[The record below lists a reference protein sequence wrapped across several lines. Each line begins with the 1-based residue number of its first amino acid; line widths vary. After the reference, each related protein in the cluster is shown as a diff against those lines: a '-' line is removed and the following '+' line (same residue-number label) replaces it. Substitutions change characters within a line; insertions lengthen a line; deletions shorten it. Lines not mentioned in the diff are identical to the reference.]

1 MFPWNRWSSR
11 AWTWSTPAERVTTL
25 FISDLHLE
33 DAQPGTTRLL
43 LDFLAAEAA
52 DADALYI
59 LGDLFEYWIGDD
71 VLTPTAETV
80 ADALQRLSE
89 ATPVYFMHGNRDF
102 LVGNHYAERA
112 GMTLLDD
119 PTVVDLYGTPTLL
132 MHGDTLCTD
141 DHAYQ
146 AFRAQVRQP
155 VFIEQFLAK
164 TVDERI
170 AMAREARDA
179 SKAHTG
185 HAAMEIMDVNENAVR
200 AAFEAHGVNRMIHG
214 HTHRPA
220 IHDRPDG
227 RQRVVLGAWHDGGS
241 VLRARAG
248 GISLDTLDA

>member
-1 MFPWNRWSSR
+1 MCRWSRWSSN
-11 AWTWSTPAERVTTL
+11 AWNGSTPAERVTTL

-33 DAQPGTTRLL
+33 DAQPGITRLL

-52 DADALYI
+52 AADALYI

-71 VLTPTAETV
+71 VLSPTAETV
-80 ADALQRLSE
+80 ADALSGVARK
-89 ATPVYFMHGNRDF
+89 TPVYFMHGNRDF
-102 LVGNHYAERA
+102 LLGRTFAERA
-112 GMTLLDD
+112 GMGLLDD

-155 VFIEQFLAK
+155 AFIEMFLHK
-164 TVDERI
+164 SVEERI

-185 HAAMEIMDVNENAVR
+185 HAAMEIMDVNEDAVR
-200 AAFEAHGVNRMIHG
+200 AAFEAHGVDRMIHG

-220 IHDRPDG
+220 VHDRADG
-227 RQRVVLGAWHDGGS
+227 RQRIVLGAWHEHGS
-241 VLRARAG
+241 VLRVDADG
-248 GISLDTLDA
+248 LSLDTLP

>member
-1 MFPWNRWSSR
+1 M
-11 AWTWSTPAERVTTL
+11 ATL

-33 DAQPGTTRLL
+33 DAQPAITRLL
-43 LDFLAAEAA
+43 LDFLAAEAT

-71 VLTPTAETV
+71 VLTPTAKAV
-80 ADALQRLSE
+80 AEALVGVSR

-102 LVGNHYAERA
+102 LLGPTYAERA
-112 GMTLLDD
+112 GMTLLED

-132 MHGDTLCTD
+132 MHGDTMCTD

-155 VFIEQFLAK
+155 AFIEMFLGK
-164 TVDERI
+164 TVQERI

-185 HAAMEIMDVNENAVR
+185 HAAMEIMDVNEEAVR
-200 AAFEAHGVNRMIHG
+200 AAFDAHGVDRMIHG

-220 IHDRPDG
+220 VHDRDDG
-227 RQRVVLGAWHDGGS
+227 RQRIVLGAWHEHGS
-241 VLRARAG
+241 VLRVKPDG
-248 GISLDTLDA
+248 LSLDTLP

>member
-1 MFPWNRWSSR
+1 MI
-11 AWTWSTPAERVTTL
+11 TL

-33 DAQPGTTRLL
+33 DAQPDTTRLL
-43 LDFLAAEAA
+43 LEFLAAEAA
-52 DADALYI
+52 RADALYI

-71 VLTPTAETV
+71 VLTPTAEAV
-80 ADALQRLSE
+80 ADALRTVAQ

-102 LVGNHYAERA
+102 LLGPAYAERA
-112 GMTLLDD
+112 RMTLLED

-155 VFIEQFLAK
+155 AFIEMFLGK
-164 TVDERI
+164 TVQERI

-185 HAAMEIMDVNENAVR
+185 HAAMEIMDVNEDAVR
-200 AAFEAHGVNRMIHG
+200 AAFEAHGVVRMIHG

-220 IHDRPDG
+220 IHDRDDG
-227 RQRVVLGAWHDGGS
+227 RQRIVLGAWHDGGS
-241 VLRARAG
+241 VLRVKTDG
-248 GISLDTLDA
+248 LSLDTLT